1 MPPGRKGT
9 LSFLHMQL
17 DNHQKNLNSSFH
29 YIIMASALLNW
40 KKNTVKEF
48 NCVYGRSVCAC
59 VCVWGGGGA
68 GGAEG
73 VASDQNSQ
81 KKGGVD
87 RISVFREGL
96 LSKKRGG

>member
-40 KKNTVKEF
+40 KKNTIKEF

-59 VCVWGGGGA
+59 VWGGRGGS
-68 GGAEG
+68 EG
-73 VASDQNSQ
+73 VASDQIFK

-87 RISVFREGL
+87 RISIFREGL
-96 LSKKRGG
+96 LGKR